1 MTRIVKVKCFRCRKD
16 ARNDGTE
23 ENPKWVCQNP
33 KCVRYTPPKAEET
46 EETNAGENSD
56 QSND

>member
-1 MTRIVKVKCFRCRKD
+1 MARIVKVKCFRCRKE

-33 KCVRYTPPKAEET
+33 KCVRYTPPKDEEAKS
-46 EETNAGENSD
+46 AGENSET